1 MLLKCKTKVRNIIKF
16 KNTTSEVK
24 NYFDMFI
31 NIQNITMGEK
41 IKELKDRSEVIQAKI
56 ERKEKA
62 DKIAKRWRTI
72 LSALINIKFVSP
84 KKFKTIELKSLLM
97 KVKKESENVG
107 LKLNI
112 QKRKKWHQVP
122 SLHGK

>member
-31 NIQNITMGEK
+31 NIQNITMGKK
-41 IKELKDRSEVIQAKI
+41 INELKDRSEVIQAKI

-112 QKRKKWHQVP
+112 QKTKICHPVP
-122 SLHGK
+122 TPH